1 MQKNDVRGR
10 VLVVDDEEQIRDLLR
25 EKLSLEGYECR
36 LCPNGDEALSRL
48 GQQGFDVVISDL
60 RMPGMSGLTLL
71 QHVRQKYPHLAFVM
85 ITVED
90 DARIVIEAMK
100 QGASDYLLKP
110 GQIGSVAASVERALE
125 KKRLELE
132 VERYRQ
138 RLEQMV
144 GERTRQLTQALE
156 GIEGTYDGTL
166 EALGAALDLR
176 DGQTAGHSERVS
188 RYCLRIA
195 RELGFAE
202 EQLKQLARGAY
213 LHDIGKIGIPDGI
226 LLKKGTLTAE
236 EAHVMQSHVRI
247 GCELV
252 RRVAFLAP
260 AAELILNHQERW
272 DGQGYPQGLRG
283 QEIPLAARVFAVAD
297 TLDAMT
303 SERPYRPA
311 VSFAAA
317 RAEIARQSGLQFDP
331 EAVRVFLSIP
341 LGEWEQIRDEVGAGI
356 KARTMG
362 PSATLAAALPSAL
375 QR

>member
-1 MQKNDVRGR
+1 MQENEVKAR
-10 VLVVDDEEQIRDLLR
+10 VLVVDDEAQVRDLLTER
-25 EKLSLEGYECR
+25 LALEGYECR
-36 LCPNGDEALSRL
+36 TSASADEALSRL
-48 GQQGFDVVISDL
+48 GQQRFDVVISDL
-60 RMPGMSGLTLL
+60 RMPGMSGLTFL
-71 QHVRQKYPHLAFVM
+71 QHVRQKHPRLAFIM

-110 GQIGSVAASVERALE
+110 SQIRTIAASVERALE

-132 VERYRQ
+132 IEQYRQ

-144 GERTRQLTQALE
+144 AERTRQLTQAVE
-156 GIEGTYDGTL
+156 GIERTYDGTL

-195 RELGFAE
+195 RAFGFAE
-202 EQLKQLARGAY
+202 EELKQLARGAY

-226 LLKKGTLTAE
+226 LLKKGALTAE
-236 EAHVMQSHVRI
+236 ETNVMQTHVRI

-252 RRVAFLAP
+252 ERVAFLAP
-260 AAELILNHQERW
+260 TAELILSHQERW
-272 DGQGYPQGLRG
+272 DGGGYPQGLRG
-283 QEIPLAARVFAVAD
+283 QQIPLTARVFAVAD

-303 SERPYRPA
+303 SQRPYRPA

-317 RAEIARQSGLQFDP
+317 RAEIARQSGQQFDP
-331 EAVRVFLSIP
+331 EVVRVFLSIP
-341 LGEWEQIRDEVGAGI
+341 LAEWEEIRAEVGAGI
-356 KARTMG
+356 KKTGR
-362 PSATLAAALPSAL
+362 SAASHSVVLPAALPT
-375 QR
+375 